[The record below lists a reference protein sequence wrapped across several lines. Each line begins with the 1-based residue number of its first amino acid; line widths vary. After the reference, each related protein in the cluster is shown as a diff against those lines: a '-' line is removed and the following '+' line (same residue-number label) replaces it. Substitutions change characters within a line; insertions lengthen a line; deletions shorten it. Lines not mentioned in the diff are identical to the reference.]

1 MSGKSH
7 AHPPMTTP
15 YVIDNDRF
23 KMMDILNALLDEYRG
38 HSLDV
43 ASAYFTVGG
52 FGLLQQG
59 MEGLG
64 SFRFLMGAEPTAG
77 EQIGLRPA
85 AGQIRK
91 DLEVLAFSERTL
103 RMVEDLIA
111 FLRRESVEVR
121 LYQKGFLH
129 AKCWLLYLDRPDS
142 QDRKSV
148 VEGDRPHIRFS

>member
-1 MSGKSH
+1 
-7 AHPPMTTP
+7 MTIP

-23 KMMDILNALLDEYRG
+23 KMMDILNALLAEYRG

-52 FGLLQQG
+52 FGLLQAG

-77 EQIGLRPA
+77 EQIGLRPTA
-85 AGQIRK
+85 TRGQIRK
-91 DLEVLAFSERTL
+91 DLEILGFSERTL

-111 FLRRESVEVR
+111 FLRSEEHTSELQSLRHLVCR
-121 LYQKGFLH
+121 L
-129 AKCWLLYLDRPDS
+129 LLE
-142 QDRKSV
+142 KK
-148 VEGDRPHIRFS
+148 

>member
-1 MSGKSH
+1 M
-7 AHPPMTTP
+7 
-15 YVIDNDRF
+15 V
-23 KMMDILNALLDEYRG
+23 DILNALLAEYIG
-38 HSLDV
+38 YSLDI

-52 FGLLQQG
+52 FGLLQHG

-85 AGQIRK
+85 DTRGQIRK

-129 AKCWLLYLDRPDS
+129 AKCWLLYLDAAACSSISRR
-142 QDRKSV
+142 QL
-148 VEGDRPHIRFS
+148 GNMH